1 MAVRFAEYKGRTYK
15 CLYSGKTKFGMKAKL
30 AFMDGSKEF
39 WVDLVTVELDV
50 AKASN
55 VGINDSGRMSSP
67 IPKRRGGTRTGC
79 QCGSVEEYTKE
90 SDCWNCKHDAE

>member
-1 MAVRFAEYKGRTYK
+1 MSVRFAEYKGRTYK

-39 WVDLVTVELDV
+39 WVDLSTVELDV
-50 AKASN
+50 VRPCN

-67 IPKRRGGTRTGC
+67 ILKHRGGTLSR
-79 QCGSVEEYTKE
+79 
-90 SDCWNCKHDAE
+90 